1 MHPMK
6 TLPSSRPR
14 AFTLVEV
21 LVVLAIISLIMFF
34 SVPNMKEMIQGSK
47 LTQSGDQLKYDLG
60 IAQQTAIKDNLTV
73 EVRFYQYR
81 QPEQS
86 VDASLLGFTAYQM
99 FSLIPDSTKPSDPK
113 AERILAPISKINKLP
128 SGVLIPASATWSS
141 LVTEA
146 TIANGSQ
153 EVPGLIPTER
163 KTVATYRSFQINP
176 DGSTNLDT
184 SGAKQWY
191 VTLMDSTEIEKSNG
205 SLESLAPNNYICIQV
220 DPFNGGTRWFQPN

>member
-6 TLPSSRPR
+6 AHPSSRPR

-47 LTQSGDQLKYDLG
+47 LTQAGDQLKYDLG
-60 IAQQTAIKDNLTV
+60 VAQQTAVKDNLTV
-73 EVRFYQYR
+73 EVRFYQYL
-81 QPEQS
+81 QPGQAA
-86 VDASLLGFTAYQM
+86 DASLVSFTAYQM
-99 FSLIPDSTKPSDPK
+99 FSLIPDSTRPGDPR
-113 AERILAPISKINKLP
+113 AERILAPIGKINKLP
-128 SGVLIPASATWSS
+128 SGVVIPASTIWST
-141 LVTEA
+141 LVTQS
-146 TIANGSQ
+146 TIANGTQ

-163 KTVATYRSFQINP
+163 KTVASYRSFQINP

-184 SGAKQWY
+184 SGAEQWY
-191 VTLMDSTEIEKSNG
+191 VTLIDSKEIEKSNG
-205 SLESLAPNNYICIQV
+205 SLDALAPNNYICIQV